1 MSAHGFEAIPPPP
14 APPRDSTILESSH
27 TNPAPAASGRARMLW
42 IGLAATLAL
51 IAVVAAVL
59 VVRARGKASS
69 DQAAAAAP
77 ARDVP
82 HLEGGLVHF
91 SPDFAKRSGIK
102 TGEVTEQELLPQVTV
117 TGTVKFDPKRVAAI
131 GARIPGRVRK
141 IHKVPGDH
149 VKKGDALAEIESA
162 ELGKAQSAALSA
174 RAHAQAATAN
184 EKREAQ
190 LAEAKVSS
198 ARDAELAKANAAA
211 ARADL
216 YAAEQAVRA
225 MAGGGLAGEMGVLVL
240 RSPIAG
246 KIVESGI
253 YQGQTLESTDTAF
266 RVADLSRLWVEL
278 AVFER
283 ELSSIHADD
292 PVELAPGAERKHV
305 EKGRVAY
312 VGDVID
318 VHARSA
324 PVRVE
329 IDNDAGQLRPGQSVV
344 ARIHTRAPL
353 QKAITV
359 PLTAVTR
366 VDGVPKVFV
375 SHGETSVEARTV
387 EIGMNDGV
395 RAHVLSGLK
404 PGELVVVEGVFAL
417 KSELFR

>member
-14 APPRDSTILESSH
+14 VPPRDSEILISSS
-27 TNPAPAASGRARMLW
+27 APLDHSRAARKKAWL
-42 IGLAATLAL
+42 IGSLSAAAL
-51 IAVVAAVL
+51 VAIVAGVL
-59 VVRARGKASS
+59 VVRARGGGSS
-69 DQAAAAAP
+69 EDAAAP

-82 HLEGGLVHF
+82 YLEGSTVRY
-91 SPDFAKRSGIK
+91 SPAFASRAGIK
-102 TGEVTEQELLPQVTV
+102 SGPVTEESLLPQVTV

-149 VKKGDALAEIESA
+149 VKKGEALAEIESA

-184 EKREAQ
+184 EKREAH

-225 MAGGGLAGEMGVLVL
+225 LAGGGLSGEMGVLVL
-240 RSPIAG
+240 RSPIDG

-253 YQGQTLESTDTAF
+253 YQGQTLDSTDMAF

-283 ELSSIHADD
+283 ELPSIHADD

-329 IDNDAGQLRPGQSVV
+329 IENDAGQLRPGQSVV

-359 PLTAVTR
+359 PLSAITR
-366 VDGVPKVFV
+366 VDGVPTVFM
-375 SHGETSVEARTV
+375 SRGETSVEARTV

-404 PGELVVVEGVFAL
+404 PGEMVVVEGVFAL

>member
-14 APPRDSTILESSH
+14 VPPRDSTILDSSR
-27 TNPAPAASGRARMLW
+27 TNPAPAAPGRARMLW
-42 IGLAATLAL
+42 IGLSATLAL
-51 IAVVAAVL
+51 IAVVVAVL

-69 DQAAAAAP
+69 DQAAAP

-102 TGEVTEQELLPQVTV
+102 TAAVTEQELLPQVSV

-198 ARDAELAKANAAA
+198 ARDAELAKANAEA

-216 YAAEQAVRA
+216 HAAEQAVRA
-225 MAGGGLAGEMGVLVL
+225 LAGGGLNGEMGVLVL
-240 RSPIAG
+240 RSPIDG

-253 YQGQTLESTDTAF
+253 YQGQTLDSTDMAF

-283 ELSSIHADD
+283 ELSSIHAED
-292 PVELAPGAERKHV
+292 PVDIAPGAERKHV

-404 PGELVVVEGVFAL
+404 PGEVVVVEGVFAL